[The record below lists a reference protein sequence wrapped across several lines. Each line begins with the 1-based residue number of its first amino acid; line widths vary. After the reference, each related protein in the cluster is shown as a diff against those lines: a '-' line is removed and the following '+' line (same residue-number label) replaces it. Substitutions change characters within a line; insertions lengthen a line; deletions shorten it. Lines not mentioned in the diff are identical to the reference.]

1 MIRRPPR
8 STLFPYTTLFRSL
21 ADNRPADR
29 ALADQ
34 LTGVVRFDAEE
45 EFPAVY
51 LQKLGRGGKGLADR
65 RGPAG
70 ADRDLVTD
78 RPVGIPQGGLGGF
91 LRRPPPL

>member
-70 ADRDLVTD
+70 AGPDLGTG
-78 RPVGIPQGGLGGF
+78 RRVGLPPGGVGGF
-91 LRRPPPL
+91 PRPPLPP